1 MRGSRQ
7 TLSKLFCQRGGDQH
21 THAGDQAVNSIITTT
36 TNLLL
41 CKELRNSLGGWLAT
55 LDFVTGFVVWRGSV
69 TVFLILLARRVRTRT
84 ARIRPWPGIWIWAW
98 TRPAKRKKKNNLLK
112 WKSLHA
118 ATTVSCLSELNWW
131 PDHLVA
137 SVSPALSLSSE
148 GKTKRW
154 HNEMK
159 IQSFFL
165 CNDPFSWMFFFFLF
179 HTDRKWVLNDSRLD
193 SGDFYCILGAANSPF
208 ALSSRRIIVRVITA
222 WRVLKE
228 QKPFLT
234 YWKMLV
240 SSWPVWDPERA
251 LAP

>member
-98 TRPAKRKKKNNLLK
+98 TRPAKRKKNNNLLK

-165 CNDPFSWMFFFFLF
+165 CNDPFSWMVFFFCF
-179 HTDRKWVLNDSRLD
+179 TPTGSESWMTRVWIRVISTASWVLQTHPLLFPLD
-193 SGDFYCILGAANSPF
+193 E
-208 ALSSRRIIVRVITA
+208 SSSESS
-222 WRVLKE
+222 LLE
-228 QKPFLT
+228 ES
-234 YWKMLV
+234 WKNR
-240 SSWPVWDPERA
+240 SHF
-251 LAP
+251 